1 MARVLLTRTA
11 AQGAPFERALNDL
24 AAERGIPK
32 IQVDFAPMQ
41 LPRTVAPEYS
51 LFSLVSLAA
60 EGAFLWATF
69 TSANAVRSCTELFG
83 TSFAWALRDGG
94 TRIACVG
101 SATARALREIGLE
114 PHFMP
119 EKQDALGMLAE
130 FPTEG
135 ANPELG
141 IPESLRKP
149 QNTPESVALGWGD
162 MLSAQAS
169 VLVFEGTNARPTLR
183 EGLVGLGFRA
193 VRAVVYEM
201 VPATASVLE
210 AGEISCVNAREL
222 IAGAGI
228 GSNSAAVDV
237 IVATAPSRLKELV
250 GENPN
255 PERIPPV
262 AAIGRTT
269 ARTCGEL
276 GLCHRTADSPTPE
289 ALALAAVELLHSA

>member
-11 AQGAPFERALNDL
+11 AQGAPFERALNNL
-24 AAERGIPK
+24 AAEQGIPK

-60 EGAFLWATF
+60 EGAFLWSTF
-69 TSANAVRSCTELFG
+69 TSANAVRSCAELFG

-101 SATARALREIGLE
+101 PATARALREIGLE

-149 QNTPESVALGWGD
+149 QNTPESAALGWDD

-169 VLVFEGTNARPTLR
+169 VLVFEGANARPTLR

-222 IAGAGI
+222 IAGGI

-237 IVATAPSRLKELV
+237 IVATAPSRLKELA

-262 AAIGRTT
+262 AAIGSTT
-269 ARTCGEL
+269 ARMCEEL
-276 GLCHRTADSPTPE
+276 GLRHRTADSPTPE
-289 ALALAAVELLHSA
+289 ALALAAIELLHSA

>member
-11 AQGAPFERALNDL
+11 VQGAPFERALNDL
-24 AAERGIPK
+24 AAERGMPK

-69 TSANAVRSCTELFG
+69 TSANAVRSCAELFG

-141 IPESLRKP
+141 IPESLRKQ
-149 QNTPESVALGWGD
+149 QNTPESAALGWDD

-169 VLVFEGTNARPTLR
+169 VLVFEGANARPTLR

-222 IAGAGI
+222 IAGGI

-237 IVATAPSRLKELV
+237 IIATAPSRLKELV
-250 GENPN
+250 GESPN
-255 PERIPPV
+255 PERTPPV

-269 ARTCGEL
+269 ARTCEEL
-276 GLCHRTADSPTPE
+276 GLRHRTAASPTPE
-289 ALALAAVELLHSA
+289 ALALAAIELLRSA

>member
-11 AQGAPFERALNDL
+11 TQGAPFERALNDL

-69 TSANAVRSCTELFG
+69 TSANAVRSCAELFG

-149 QNTPESVALGWGD
+149 QNTPESAALGWDD
-162 MLSAQAS
+162 MLSAQVS

-210 AGEISCVNAREL
+210 RE
-222 IAGAGI
+222 
-228 GSNSAAVDV
+228 
-237 IVATAPSRLKELV
+237 RFLV
-250 GENPN
+250 
-255 PERIPPV
+255 
-262 AAIGRTT
+262 
-269 ARTCGEL
+269 
-276 GLCHRTADSPTPE
+276 
-289 ALALAAVELLHSA
+289 

>member
-1 MARVLLTRTA
+1 VARVLLTRTA
-11 AQGAPFERALNDL
+11 VQGAPFERALNDL

-69 TSANAVRSCTELFG
+69 TSANAVRSCAELFG

-149 QNTPESVALGWGD
+149 QNTPESVALGWDD

-169 VLVFEGTNARPTLR
+169 VLVFEGANARSTLR

-222 IAGAGI
+222 IAGGI

-237 IVATAPSRLKELV
+237 IIATAPSRLKELV

-255 PERIPPV
+255 PERTPPV

-269 ARTCGEL
+269 ARTCEEL
-276 GLCHRTADSPTPE
+276 GLRHRTAASPTPE
-289 ALALAAVELLHSA
+289 ALALAAIELLRSA

>member
-1 MARVLLTRTA
+1 M
-11 AQGAPFERALNDL
+11 GYFHER
-24 AAERGIPK
+24 
-32 IQVDFAPMQ
+32 
-41 LPRTVAPEYS
+41 EY
-51 LFSLVSLAA
+51 
-60 EGAFLWATF
+60 GAFLRRA
-69 TSANAVRSCTELFG
+69 FG

-141 IPESLRKP
+141 VPESLRKP
-149 QNTPESVALGWGD
+149 QNTPESAALGWDD

-169 VLVFEGTNARPTLR
+169 VLVFEGANARPTLR

-210 AGEISCVNAREL
+210 
-222 IAGAGI
+222 
-228 GSNSAAVDV
+228 
-237 IVATAPSRLKELV
+237 T
-250 GENPN
+250 
-255 PERIPPV
+255 
-262 AAIGRTT
+262 GRF
-269 ARTCGEL
+269 
-276 GLCHRTADSPTPE
+276 
-289 ALALAAVELLHSA
+289 LA

>member
-11 AQGAPFERALNDL
+11 VQGAPFERALNDL

-41 LPRTVAPEYS
+41 LPRTVTPEYS

-69 TSANAVRSCTELFG
+69 TSANAVRSCAELFG
-83 TSFAWALRDGG
+83 TSFAWALLDGG

-141 IPESLRKP
+141 IPESLRKS
-149 QNTPESVALGWGD
+149 QNTPESAALGWDD
-162 MLSAQAS
+162 MLSAQAN
-169 VLVFEGTNARPTLR
+169 VLVFEGANARPTLR

-210 AGEISCVNAREL
+210 AAEISCVNAREL
-222 IAGAGI
+222 IAGGI

-237 IVATAPSRLKELV
+237 IIATAPSRLKELV

-255 PERIPPV
+255 PERTPPV
-262 AAIGRTT
+262 AAIGSTT
-269 ARTCGEL
+269 ARTCEEL
-276 GLCHRTADSPTPE
+276 GLRHRTAASPTPE
-289 ALALAAVELLHSA
+289 ALALAAIELLRSA

>member
-24 AAERGIPK
+24 AAERGIPR

-41 LPRTVAPEYS
+41 LPRTVAPAYS

-69 TSANAVRSCTELFG
+69 TSANTVRSCAELFG

-149 QNTPESVALGWGD
+149 QNTPESAALGWDD
-162 MLSAQAS
+162 MLSVQAS
-169 VLVFEGTNARPTLR
+169 VLVFEGANARPTLR

-222 IAGAGI
+222 TAGA

-255 PERIPPV
+255 PARIPPV

-269 ARTCGEL
+269 ARMCEEL
-276 GLCHRTADSPTPE
+276 GLRHRTAASPTPE
-289 ALALAAVELLHSA
+289 ALALAAIELLHSA

>member
-24 AAERGIPK
+24 AAERDMPK

-41 LPRTVAPEYS
+41 LPRTVAPAYS

-69 TSANAVRSCTELFG
+69 TSANAVRSCAELFG

-101 SATARALREIGLE
+101 SATARVLREIGLE

-149 QNTPESVALGWGD
+149 QNTPESAALGWDD

-169 VLVFEGTNARPTLR
+169 VLVFEGVNARPTLR

-222 IAGAGI
+222 IAGGI

-237 IVATAPSRLKELV
+237 IIATAPSRLKELV

-255 PERIPPV
+255 PERTPPV

-269 ARTCGEL
+269 ARTCEEL
-276 GLCHRTADSPTPE
+276 GLRHRTAASPTPE
-289 ALALAAVELLHSA
+289 ALALAAIELLRSA

>member
-24 AAERGIPK
+24 AAERGMPK

-41 LPRTVAPEYS
+41 LPSTVAPAYS

-69 TSANAVRSCTELFG
+69 TSANTVRSCAELFG

-141 IPESLRKP
+141 IPESLRKQ
-149 QNTPESVALGWGD
+149 QNTPESAALGWDD

-169 VLVFEGTNARPTLR
+169 VLVFEGANARPTLR

-222 IAGAGI
+222 IAGGI

-237 IVATAPSRLKELV
+237 IIATAPSRLKELV

-255 PERIPPV
+255 PERTPPV

-269 ARTCGEL
+269 ARTCEEL
-276 GLCHRTADSPTPE
+276 GLRHRTAASPTPE
-289 ALALAAVELLHSA
+289 ALALAAIELLRSA

>member
-24 AAERGIPK
+24 AAERGMPK

-41 LPRTVAPEYS
+41 LPSTVAPAYS

-69 TSANAVRSCTELFG
+69 TSANAVRSCAELFG
-83 TSFAWALRDGG
+83 TSFAWTLRDGG

-141 IPESLRKP
+141 IPESLRKQ
-149 QNTPESVALGWGD
+149 QNTPESAALGWDD

-169 VLVFEGTNARPTLR
+169 VLVFEGANARPTLR

-222 IAGAGI
+222 IAGGI

-237 IVATAPSRLKELV
+237 IIATAPSRLKELV

-255 PERIPPV
+255 PERTPPV

-269 ARTCGEL
+269 ARTCEEL
-276 GLCHRTADSPTPE
+276 GLRHRTAASPTPE
-289 ALALAAVELLHSA
+289 ALALAAIELLRSA